1 MNFFFAE
8 MPKEVSNASPGQMVT
23 GWHEEGSRYEP
34 DRSQTKEAGELL
46 GAYQRIEDI
55 EHSTSWKLTS
65 PVRALKRLFMRH

>member
-55 EHSTSWKLTS
+55 ELRRSLIDLAK
-65 PVRALKRLFMRH
+65 AMAERHKQD